1 MESLE
6 ALQLV
11 EYDESEIKMKE
22 LDDIHKNLA
31 CVQQIYKDL
40 AELTGQQ
47 HEDLKTIEIKQ
58 EKVLDDTKATV
69 ETLKEAAI
77 INTKTWKR
85 ALQISFGA
93 IGSAVGLVAGPVGIA
108 VGAAVGSVT
117 GRIIGKKVEKSDLA
131 EINNLR

>member
-6 ALQLV
+6 SLQIV
-11 EYDESEIKMKE
+11 EYDESEIKIKE
-22 LDDIHKNLA
+22 LDEIHKDLA

-69 ETLKEAAI
+69 ETLKEAAV
-77 INTKTWKR
+77 INTRTWKR

-93 IGSAVGLVAGPVGIA
+93 IGSAVGIVAGPVGIA

-117 GRIIGKKVEKSDLA
+117 GKFIGRRVEKSDLA
-131 EINNLR
+131 EINK